1 MPESLAHHYKFP
13 VYFPMDISKLDL
25 KPISEAEVISIFL
38 QGELKSKRFSK
49 DIENTVKKL
58 NTTLSIIQNPN
69 ITNSEE
75 NKLRLDILNETRG
88 YTSRKELFEG
98 FPKDIEWYRT
108 KVSKEF
114 LLNDVMYI
122 NYDYWIELTSG
133 SRLPKDAVK
142 KIKKNEKVFNVSY
155 DNILQASEYFKKN
168 RSFEEIILVSDRKKY
183 VVLEGHLRLTV
194 YALNMDI
201 LPKRISL
208 ITGFSE
214 RMKEWGNF

>member
-1 MPESLAHHYKFP
+1 MLESISHHYKFP
-13 VYFPMDISKLDL
+13 VYFHMDISKLDL

-38 QGELKSKRFSK
+38 HGELKSKRFSK

-114 LLNDVMYI
+114 LLNDIMYI

-133 SRLPKDAVK
+133 SRFPKDATE
-142 KIKKNEKVFNVSY
+142 KIKKDEKVFNVPY

-168 RSFEEIILVSDRKKY
+168 KSFDEVILVSDSKKF

-194 YALNMDI
+194 YALNVEI
-201 LPKRISL
+201 LPARISV
-208 ITGFSE
+208 IIGFSDN
-214 RMKEWGNF
+214 MGEWGNF